1 MLDRFEI
8 KRKSD
13 IQIVT
18 DELMNSITKHLWEQN
33 GYMNVYYLG
42 IIQYLKTLA
51 DALGESHYLSRRE
64 LLDIINSFNDCD
76 GVTDE
81 VKKLIRTILDE
92 FNYKK
97 KTPKYSIGESFY
109 IDYTEPTLDGERVL
123 SVHSNYRI
131 IKIDDVSYEEVY
143 YRLIKRNG
151 TDEILVR
158 EDILDRSKKI

>member
-13 IQIVT
+13 IQIAT

-33 GYMNVYYLG
+33 GYMNVYYMG

-81 VKKLIRTILDE
+81 VKKLIKTIPGNDWM
-92 FNYKK
+92 
-97 KTPKYSIGESFY
+97 I
-109 IDYTEPTLDGERVL
+109 
-123 SVHSNYRI
+123 
-131 IKIDDVSYEEVY
+131 
-143 YRLIKRNG
+143 RN
-151 TDEILVR
+151 
-158 EDILDRSKKI
+158 